1 MSGQDHVLTRKREL
15 GLDPNPRLD
24 GESHYGTYYR
34 SHVCLELEMFEFL
47 WVICSQVIAIEQIER
62 ESCGVAHEIYSINF
76 IVALHTPFGWF
87 LIFPREWC
95 HTRCFC

>member
-34 SHVCLELEMFEFL
+34 SHVCLELEK
-47 WVICSQVIAIEQIER
+47 V
-62 ESCGVAHEIYSINF
+62 
-76 IVALHTPFGWF
+76 
-87 LIFPREWC
+87 
-95 HTRCFC
+95 